1 MFFFLI
7 LTVYSL
13 PLLIIHT
20 FIMFYHSAL
29 LVTLRHS
36 PPSYSQLYRSFV
48 SSVVYDYCKH
58 ALMQSSRNWKCLY
71 AVTTSL
77 GNFAWAKGNMHYPR
91 LKYVVDDVT
100 AGQWLATTVCWIH
113 ICLLS
118 SPARG
123 SEDTYARPVWWVAY
137 RQSVSS
143 TLHVHLW

>member
-1 MFFFLI
+1 MVFFLI

-36 PPSYSQLYRSFV
+36 PPSYS
-48 SSVVYDYCKH
+48 CTE
-58 ALMQSSRNWKCLY
+58 ALLVLLSMTIANTHWCSQVEIESACMPWQHR
-71 AVTTSL
+71 
-77 GNFAWAKGNMHYPR
+77 WAILRGQKEICIKPR